1 MNVKDKFSKGKL
13 KIRATRYQWDMRDQM
28 LTAGVSS
35 LGVPGVP
42 WHPQILAD
50 QLTLSQPRGVD
61 YSHQI
66 ILAHLPTA
74 LHYHSSI
81 VLSTS
86 KWGLAP
92 TNNNSRTVEPLEIKG
107 FPLQILQ
114 YVR

>member
-1 MNVKDKFSKGKL
+1 MHYRPV
-13 KIRATRYQWDMRDQM
+13 
-28 LTAGVSS
+28 
-35 LGVPGVP
+35 VPGG
-42 WHPQILAD
+42 PQILAD
-50 QLTLSQPRGVD
+50 QLTLSQPRGAD
-61 YSHQI
+61 YSNQI
-66 ILAHLPTA
+66 NTGIPGFSDLPTA